1 MHVENIYF
9 SNLTQ
14 MAKSSIKIVFTDPN
28 IHDDY
33 NNLFIEFP
41 SESFSLLLILAI
53 YSIFSIAIA
62 SCPIKATCSGNCG
75 DDLTG
80 FYKEYEEG
88 GYRYI

>member
-1 MHVENIYF
+1 MTN
-9 SNLTQ
+9 
-14 MAKSSIKIVFTDPN
+14 
-28 IHDDY
+28 
-33 NNLFIEFP
+33 
-41 SESFSLLLILAI
+41 LLLILAI